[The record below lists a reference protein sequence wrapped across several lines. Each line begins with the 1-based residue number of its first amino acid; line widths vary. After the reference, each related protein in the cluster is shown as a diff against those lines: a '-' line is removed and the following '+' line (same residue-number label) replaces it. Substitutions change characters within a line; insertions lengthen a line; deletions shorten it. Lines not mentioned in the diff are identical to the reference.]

1 MPVFSFLPPAS
12 AQPRRSERQAVWRR
26 CAVASALHRCQALGR
41 IAAWRACWLLGW
53 LGSSSLCLAAET
65 WPGWVSW
72 VMDGDTVVLVRA
84 GQTEPVR
91 LRIDGVDAPET
102 CQPGGMASRDA
113 LIRLA
118 LRKEVLVTD
127 LGQDSYGRQV
137 GRLTVEGVDLGA
149 QMVGSGMAWAY
160 HFRTGRGPYAPL
172 QRVAQKEKR
181 GLFAAEGA
189 AMSPAVF
196 RRFHGACQAH
206 PGQ

>member
-12 AQPRRSERQAVWRR
+12 AQPRRSERQAAWRR
-26 CAVASALHRCQALGR
+26 CTVASALHRCQALCR
-41 IAAWRACWLLGW
+41 IGALRACWLLGW
-53 LGSSSLCLAAET
+53 LGSSSLCHAAET

-72 VMDGDTVVLVRA
+72 VMDGDTVLLVRQ
-84 GQTEPVR
+84 GKSEPTK
-91 LRIDGVDAPET
+91 LRIDGVDAPEI
-102 CQPGGMASRDA
+102 CQPGGQASRDA

-127 LGQDSYGRQV
+127 LGHDSYGRQV

-160 HFRTGRGPYAPL
+160 YFRTGRGPYAAL

-181 GLFAAEGA
+181 GLFAAADA
-189 AMSPAVF
+189 AMSPPVF
-196 RRFHGACQAH
+196 RRFHGTCLGQAV
-206 PGQ
+206 Q